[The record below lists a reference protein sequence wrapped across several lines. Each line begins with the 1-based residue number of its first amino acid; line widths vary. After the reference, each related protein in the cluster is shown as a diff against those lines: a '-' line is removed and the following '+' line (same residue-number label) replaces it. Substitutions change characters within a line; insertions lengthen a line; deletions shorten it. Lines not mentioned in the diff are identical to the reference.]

1 MNKIVDE
8 VKIMAEPI
16 VRKFGCEIWDVEYVK
31 EAGDWYLRL
40 YIDKPGGISIDNC
53 EAVSRALDPL
63 LDERENL
70 IPGSYTFEV
79 SSAGAERWLRG
90 PSDFESFSGHFV
102 EVKLYK
108 AENGQKTFLGNLA
121 AWDENGV
128 GLDISGIRR
137 DFAKSSV
144 AGVRLR
150 IRIND

>member
-8 VKIMAEPI
+8 VRKMAEPI
-16 VRKFGCEIWDVEYVK
+16 AQKIGCEIWDVEYVK
-31 EAGDWYLRL
+31 EAGDWYLRV
-40 YIDKPGGISIDNC
+40 YIDRPGGISIDLC
-53 EAVSRALDPL
+53 EALSRELDPL

-90 PSDFESFSGHFV
+90 PSDFEPFAGHFV

-108 AENGQKTFLGNLA
+108 SESGQKTFLGNLVS
-121 AWDENGV
+121 WDEDGV
-128 GLDISGIRR
+128 GLDMSGQRR
-137 DFAKSSV
+137 HFAKSMV

-150 IRIND
+150 ISI

>member
-8 VKIMAEPI
+8 VRKIAEPI
-16 VRKFGCEIWDVEYVK
+16 VQKTGCEIWDVEYVK
-31 EAGDWYLRL
+31 EAGDWYLRI
-40 YIDKPGGISIDNC
+40 YIDRPGGISIDHC
-53 EAVSRALDPL
+53 EAVSRELDPL

-90 PSDFESFSGHFV
+90 PSDFEAFAGRFV

-108 AENGQKTFLGNLA
+108 SENGQKTFLGNLVS
-121 AWDENGV
+121 WDENGV
-128 GLDISGIRR
+128 GLDISGQRR
-137 DFAKSSV
+137 HFEKSVV

-150 IRIND
+150 IAI